1 MGFFDMIFGRKK
13 AEPQPMDRPVSFGE
27 GPISL
32 GGQPARGPSAGYPA
46 QAPVDE
52 NEQALRRYRYM
63 LNTAPP
69 ETIEQ
74 AHAEAFERMT
84 PQQRAYV
91 LQALANELPE
101 SERAAAQ
108 LAHNDPRA
116 MARVATRAELRRP
129 GTMERTLSA
138 HPAPGGMGAGGMMA
152 GIGGTLLMSFAAG
165 FVGSMAA
172 SAFLDAMGDPFA
184 DVAEAVP
191 EELPVGEEE
200 IGGGFEDFGGGFEE
214 F

>member
-1 MGFFDMIFGRKK
+1 MGLLDMIFGRKK

-32 GGQPARGPSAGYPA
+32 GGQPARGPALASSP

-63 LNTAPP
+63 VNTAPP

-84 PQQRAYV
+84 PEQRAYV
-91 LQALANELPE
+91 LQALASELPE

-138 HPAPGGMGAGGMMA
+138 HPGGMGAGGMMA

-172 SAFLDAMGDPFA
+172 SAFLDAMGDPLA

-191 EELPVGEEE
+191 EELPVAEEE
-200 IGGGFEDFGGGFEE
+200 FGGGFEDFGGGFEE